1 MDPVSHAALG
11 ASVGASGARGTAVL
25 AAGLAAAA
33 AAMAPDLD
41 ALIQSSS
48 DPLLFLEYHRQF
60 THSLFVVPV
69 AALFCA
75 AVFHR
80 FTRAHLTFA
89 QNYFACLLG
98 YVSHPLLD
106 ACTTYG
112 TQLLWPFADTRFAW
126 NLIAVVDPM
135 FTLPAI
141 ALVVL
146 AWLKRRAGFARMAA
160 AWAIGYIALGGVQ
173 HMRAADAA
181 RELAASRG
189 HEATRLF
196 VTPGL
201 GSLLLWK
208 TIYEHD
214 GRYYVDA
221 VRTGLRA
228 RALPGESTEK
238 LELPRHFPWLASGTQ
253 QALDVE
259 RFRDVA
265 ADYLSID
272 DDARNRIVDLRYSLV
287 PNEIE
292 GFWALVLDPSAGPTQ
307 HVELVT
313 TRENAPEQALRLLDM
328 MF

>member
-69 AALFCA
+69 AALLCA

-146 AWLKRRAGFARMAA
+146 GLAQTPRGVRTHGGRVGDWVRRARR
-160 AWAIGYIALGGVQ
+160 
-173 HMRAADAA
+173 RAAHA
-181 RELAASRG
+181 R
-189 HEATRLF
+189 
-196 VTPGL
+196 
-201 GSLLLWK
+201 
-208 TIYEHD
+208 
-214 GRYYVDA
+214 GRC
-221 VRTGLRA
+221 RERA
-228 RALPGESTEK
+228 RRE
-238 LELPRHFPWLASGTQ
+238 PRP
-253 QALDVE
+253 
-259 RFRDVA
+259 
-265 ADYLSID
+265 
-272 DDARNRIVDLRYSLV
+272 
-287 PNEIE
+287 
-292 GFWALVLDPSAGPTQ
+292 
-307 HVELVT
+307 
-313 TRENAPEQALRLLDM
+313 
-328 MF
+328 